1 MMKTLFLFAVMAG
14 VALAQS
20 STLLFEDVKLFYQKP
35 GETKWRDDNALLAL
49 DGGQRVMLL
58 LKDNKP
64 LFVMRYDNI
73 SAMSFDQKKD
83 KTLTLKYGAESGPAG
98 SVRMELPGK
107 WKDILET
114 IKSQSQKPV
123 EMVVSK

>member
-1 MMKTLFLFAVMAG
+1 MLFLFAVMTG

-35 GETKWRDDNALLAL
+35 GETRWRDDNALLAL
-49 DGGQRVMLL
+49 DGGQRVMILI
-58 LKDNKP
+58 KDNRP

-73 SAMSFDQKKD
+73 TSMSFDQKKD
-83 KTLTLKYGAESGPAG
+83 KTLSLQFGGESGPAG

-107 WKDILET
+107 WKDILEAV
-114 IKSQSQKPV
+114 KSQSQKPV
-123 EMVVSK
+123 QMEMSR